1 LLDRDGGA
9 TARDGGVTFRVVAL
23 SLTLATVFGYA
34 LPVIDYKLNNTFLG
48 GAHLPPGAI
57 GVLLVLVLIVN
68 PLLRWL
74 SPRWRLSRNEALTV
88 YITCLFSS
96 LVPGHGAENF
106 IVPNLIAPFYYATQE
121 NKWLE
126 ILQPYLKPWLTPA
139 LTESGTVNR
148 AVVEGWYVGAP
159 EVPWGAWMVP
169 LVFWVSFVLVSYVML
184 GCLSVMLRAQW
195 AEHEAL
201 AFPLLRL
208 PLTMTEDLDQPER
221 YGTLGRFFR
230 TPAMWIGFGIA
241 VFIQLMRGLN
251 LYYPDVPTFP
261 LEINTGPLF
270 SDAPWNQI
278 GWVPINIYPMVVGVT
293 YLLTSEISFSLW
305 FFFWFFKLQYVIS
318 YYLGYPVGTLP
329 NAEDLPDK
337 IFTGYQV
344 GGCYLAYVAIVLWTA
359 RRHLAHVTRRA
370 FGRAAPREVEK
381 TELMSYPTAFWGFAL
396 SFALMIAASCVAG
409 MRIDLALALWVSYL
423 VLAIGMTRIAVEGG
437 VLALQHHTNPLGAIA
452 KLIDTGPGQWLS
464 PASGVSSA
472 SFFQA
477 GMVNHMRGFIM
488 PSFIHS
494 FKLAHDHKIAAKPL
508 LVLISA
514 TVIISVIISWCTAVR
529 LGYENGGLGLGHRWW
544 AQDGSRMP
552 AYFLESVNRS
562 SAGSALTAWLWL
574 GVGATLTYGMM
585 LARSR
590 FTFFPFHPIG
600 YLISL
605 TYPGH
610 TFWSSIFWAGWP
622 RFLSRALAA

>member
-1 LLDRDGGA
+1 
-9 TARDGGVTFRVVAL
+9 
-23 SLTLATVFGYA
+23 
-34 LPVIDYKLNNTFLG
+34 
-48 GAHLPPGAI
+48 
-57 GVLLVLVLIVN
+57 
-68 PLLRWL
+68 
-74 SPRWRLSRNEALTV
+74 
-88 YITCLFSS
+88 
-96 LVPGHGAENF
+96 
-106 IVPNLIAPFYYATQE
+106 
-121 NKWLE
+121 
-126 ILQPYLKPWLTPA
+126 
-139 LTESGTVNR
+139 
-148 AVVEGWYVGAP
+148 
-159 EVPWGAWMVP
+159 
-169 LVFWVSFVLVSYVML
+169 
-184 GCLSVMLRAQW
+184 
-195 AEHEAL
+195 
-201 AFPLLRL
+201 
-208 PLTMTEDLDQPER
+208 
-221 YGTLGRFFR
+221 
-230 TPAMWIGFGIA
+230 
-241 VFIQLMRGLN
+241 
-251 LYYPDVPTFP
+251 
-261 LEINTGPLF
+261 
-270 SDAPWNQI
+270 
-278 GWVPINIYPMVVGVT
+278 
-293 YLLTSEISFSLW
+293 
-305 FFFWFFKLQYVIS
+305 
-318 YYLGYPVGTLP
+318 
-329 NAEDLPDK
+329 
-337 IFTGYQV
+337 
-344 GGCYLAYVAIVLWTA
+344 
-359 RRHLAHVTRRA
+359 
-370 FGRAAPREVEK
+370 
-381 TELMSYPTAFWGFAL
+381 
-396 SFALMIAASCVAG
+396 

-610 TFWSSIFWAGWP
+610 TFWSSIFLGWLAKVLIT
-622 RFLSRALAA
+622 RFGGNDTYRKMTPTFLGLALGDVAMIVVWVVIDAWQGRTGHLLLPG